1 MIQRIARW
9 AGRNLPTSLADIGLR
24 VYTKTYAS
32 IFASRKKEY
41 NLGDF
46 NMILDQSESIMMVSR
61 RFRQYESDVSELISN
76 RIGRGSTY
84 IDIGSNKGYH
94 VLEAATI
101 VGKGGIVYSFEPN
114 PNNFSDLQNNIELNG
129 FKNILR
135 TKKAVYEKKGTFSF
149 GFGGKSGLGS
159 VSQDG
164 DIEVET
170 ITLDEFL
177 NEEKVSLSKIDC
189 VKIDVEGGEA
199 SVLAG
204 MTNFLSES
212 DGCTIVIE
220 VHSDADIQ
228 RMSQILNENGCCFE
242 KFNEY
247 WIVET

>member
-1 MIQRIARW
+1 MIQRIAHW

-32 IFASRKKEY
+32 IFVSGKKEY

-46 NMILDQSESIMMVSR
+46 KMILDQSESIMMVSR

-94 VLEAATI
+94 VLEVATI
-101 VGKGGIVYSFEPN
+101 VGNEGLVYSFEPN
-114 PNNFSDLQNNIELNG
+114 PGNFSHLQDNIEING
-129 FKNILR
+129 FQNVR
-135 TKKAVYEKKGTFSF
+135 AYKKAVYEQNGTSSF
-149 GFGGKSGLGS
+149 EFGGKSGLGS

-170 ITLDEFL
+170 ITLDRFL
-177 NEEKVSLSKIDC
+177 NEEKVSPDKIDC
-189 VKIDVEGGEA
+189 IKIDVEGGEA

-228 RMSQILNENGCCFE
+228 RMSQILNENRCSFE